1 MAVAGGSGGIRT
13 RQAFGDIQLHIEW
26 RTPAEVQGDG
36 QGRGN
41 SSVFLQEQY
50 EVQVL
55 DSYNNVTYPN
65 GQAGYKN
72 EW

>member
-1 MAVAGGSGGIRT
+1 
-13 RQAFGDIQLHIEW
+13 
-26 RTPAEVQGDG
+26 VQGDG

-41 SSVFLQEQY
+41 SGVFLQEQY